1 MTLLAVLIISDKQI
15 VRLVDIVI
23 IISNKGKDL
32 DMVLFDV
39 LQMRE
44 NDEPQ
49 ISPEVLKEKLDS
61 ILGDGQ
67 FVKENKP
74 FKTTLNTL
82 VGKRRTY
89 RWNPL
94 RLFNRAHIKAR
105 GNIYKHEVRPV
116 SDSSTTVDHDDFD
129 LDEILNLKDTTDT
142 ASV

>member
-15 VRLVDIVI
+15 VKVVYIGVVI
-23 IISNKGKDL
+23 SKRGKDL
-32 DMVLFDV
+32 ATVLFDV
-39 LQMRE
+39 LKMKE

-82 VGKRRTY
+82 VGKSLTY
-89 RWNPL
+89 RWDPL
-94 RLFNRAHIKAR
+94 HLFNRAH
-105 GNIYKHEVRPV
+105 
-116 SDSSTTVDHDDFD
+116 
-129 LDEILNLKDTTDT
+129 
-142 ASV
+142 